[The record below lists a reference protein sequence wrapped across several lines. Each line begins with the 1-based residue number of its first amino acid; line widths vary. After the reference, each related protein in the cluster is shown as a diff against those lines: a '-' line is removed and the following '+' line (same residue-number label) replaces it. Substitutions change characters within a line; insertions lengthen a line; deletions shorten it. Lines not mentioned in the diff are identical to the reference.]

1 MIIRQGFKF
10 RFYPEPQ
17 QRRVLAC
24 WWGGKRFVSNRALE
38 ERRSFSQS
46 GRSLGY
52 TKQAGDL
59 KALRVELPWLADVPA
74 QLLQQGLVDLDRAFQ
89 NFFEGRAKYPKP
101 LRKYEDDS
109 VRFPALEQRQVK
121 YQKGP
126 DGKTLKDQDGKPVPV
141 LDRDGAPV
149 WLNHK
154 IIECSNDWIDLP
166 KIGRVRWVMHR
177 QILGTPKSVTLSR
190 QGEMYFASVLT
201 AREVPDPL
209 HVAPLSSIG
218 IDFGTRQDWTAST
231 GHVFDV
237 PGLSQGE
244 QRRKLCLERGI
255 ARQVEMQK
263 ALRHQHRSRREAK
276 RRAALRRLQGRETR
290 RAHDALHKYTI
301 DLAKRFALIGIED
314 LNIKNMTASAAGT
327 LEEPGRNV
335 AAKSGLNRE
344 MRHGRFGIGRRMLG
358 YKSEWH
364 GGKVVAVPP
373 AYTSQT
379 CSACEK
385 HPKDHP
391 ETRHLAHGRDGERFR
406 CPLCGHEENADINA
420 ARNIQREAIRLA
432 VKIDQA
438 LPVPAQPRRER
449 PKGAARFKKKLS
461 TAGGLPVE
469 ARGALGASQAMNR
482 EVDSVARC

>member
-10 RFYPEPQ
+10 RLYPEPQ

-24 WWGGKRFVSNRALE
+24 WWGGKRYVANLALE
-38 ERRSFSQS
+38 QRRAFSRR

-59 KALRVELPWLADVPA
+59 KALRAELPWLAEVPN
-74 QLLQQGLVDLDRAFQ
+74 QILQQGLVDLDRAFQ
-89 NFFEGRAKYPKP
+89 NFFQGRAKYPKP
-101 LRKYEDDS
+101 LRKYENDS
-109 VRFPALEQRQVK
+109 VRFPAVEQRQVK
-121 YQKGP
+121 CQKGP

-149 WLNHK
+149 WIHQK
-154 IIECSNDWIDLP
+154 IIECGKEWIDLP

-177 QILGTPKSVTLSR
+177 PLLGTPKNVSISR
-190 QGEMYFASVLT
+190 QGEMFFASVMT
-201 AREVPDPL
+201 EREVPDAL
-209 HVAPLSSIG
+209 HVVPLSSVG

-244 QRRKLCLERGI
+244 QHRKLCLERGI
-255 ARQVEMQK
+255 ARQVEMRKKFGQT
-263 ALRHQHRSRREAK
+263 LRSMREGK

-290 RAHDALHKYTI
+290 RARDALHKYTI
-301 DLAKRFALIGIED
+301 DLAKRYALIGLED

-335 AAKSGLNRE
+335 AAKSGLNRD
-344 MRHGRFGIGRRMLG
+344 MRHGRFGMGRRMLG
-358 YKSEWH
+358 YKTEWH

-391 ETRHLAHGRDGERFR
+391 ETRHLEHGRDGERFR
-406 CPLCGHEENADINA
+406 CPLCGHEEGADINA

-432 VKIDQA
+432 AKMDRE
-438 LPVPAQPRRER
+438 PPKPRRER

-461 TAGGLPVE
+461 IAGGLPVE
-469 ARGALGASQAMNR
+469 ARGALGVSQAVNR
-482 EVDSVARC
+482 EVASIARC